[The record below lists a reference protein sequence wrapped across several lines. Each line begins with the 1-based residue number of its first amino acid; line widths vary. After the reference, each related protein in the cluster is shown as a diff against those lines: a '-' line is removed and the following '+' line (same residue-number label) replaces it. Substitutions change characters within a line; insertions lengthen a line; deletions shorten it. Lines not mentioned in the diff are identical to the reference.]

1 MCVFIFFIFLLLK
14 STQKRKYIDK
24 ILIISK
30 LGRVDCVSILLKTVS
45 ILGILMSKTDFC
57 VEIHVVNGLYID
69 ITGTTRHRKR
79 LFFKGVGYKI
89 DTHILIFLAFFTEMY
104 ITRTRTYILL
114 LKRVCCCL
122 ITAKNCRSTAIYVLT
137 MSRS

>member
-69 ITGTTRHRKR
+69 ITDTTQHRKR
-79 LFFKGVGYKI
+79 LFFQGWGYK
-89 DTHILIFLAFFTEMY
+89 
-104 ITRTRTYILL
+104 
-114 LKRVCCCL
+114 
-122 ITAKNCRSTAIYVLT
+122 STSL
-137 MSRS
+137 S